1 MMQVLT
7 PAPRDEWRSVVAG
20 DRSAL
25 PEHAPEWIDALCDSG
40 QYTDASRCYVL
51 ADGRQFVLPLVRR
64 TGPRG
69 LGGVLLSYPPAW
81 GIGGIVGAGLDPS
94 VVREVM
100 DDLRSTGAQ
109 RISIRPDPT
118 RWPDWRIVAD
128 TSVVVIPRRC
138 HVIDLTGGLDAAWK
152 ALSKSARRGVRTA
165 ERAGVRVEVDRSGEL
180 LEDYYRLYLLSVDRW
195 ARRQH
200 EPRSLARLRASRRDP
215 LEKLKKLSRHLRKAF
230 VTTVAYI
237 DGKPAA
243 GSITVIGQTAHDIR
257 AAMDADLV
265 GRTYAGDLL
274 QWTTITLACD
284 LGCSA
289 FHLGESGRSASLA
302 QFKEKFGARSVDYAE
317 LRLERLPYTRG
328 DLAIRAI
335 AKHLLGFRDA

>member
-40 QYTDASRCYVL
+40 RYADASRWYVL
-51 ADGRQFVLPLVRR
+51 EDGRQFVLPLVRR

-69 LGGVLLSYPPAW
+69 LGGALLSYPPAW
-81 GIGGIVGAGLDPS
+81 GIGGIVGNGLDPS
-94 VVREVM
+94 VVHEVL

-118 RWPDWRIVAD
+118 RWPDWMNVVDA
-128 TSVVVIPRRC
+128 SVVVIPRRC
-138 HVIDLTGGLDAAWK
+138 HVIDLTGGLDTAWK

-180 LEDYYRLYLLSVDRW
+180 EDHNRPICSSVDRW

-200 EPRSLARLRASRRDP
+200 EPRSLAGCERAEGTPRGSKSFP
-215 LEKLKKLSRHLRKAF
+215 ASAKAF

-237 DGKPAA
+237 DASRRRP
-243 GSITVIGQTAHDIR
+243 
-257 AAMDADLV
+257 
-265 GRTYAGDLL
+265 
-274 QWTTITLACD
+274 
-284 LGCSA
+284 
-289 FHLGESGRSASLA
+289 RS
-302 QFKEKFGARSVDYAE
+302 
-317 LRLERLPYTRG
+317 P
-328 DLAIRAI
+328 
-335 AKHLLGFRDA
+335 